1 MVLRLAFCEKN
12 KFRDKCIITILYPV
26 LLSVSEDKVKRMV
39 QEILQPVKEREKA
52 VKTKLT
58 EIKVTQQ
65 KMYETKLDD
74 FQSYAARLESCL
86 KCGRRIEKRNSG
98 REILEGKHD
107 QCLVNARKC

>member
-1 MVLRLAFCEKN
+1 M
-12 KFRDKCIITILYPV
+12 
-26 LLSVSEDKVKRMV
+26 KRTV

-74 FQSYAARLESCL
+74 FQSYPARLESCL

-107 QCLVNARKC
+107 QCSVNARKC

>member
-1 MVLRLAFCEKN
+1 M
-12 KFRDKCIITILYPV
+12 
-26 LLSVSEDKVKRMV
+26 KRMV

-107 QCLVNARKC
+107 QCSVNARKC